1 MQAKV
6 KIELRARLSATKVR
20 FTPQPHTHSV
30 LTQRRRASTRYDLNW
45 TELMAT
51 NRDKKSDEMSSPD
64 RPRSLGVKARDRR
77 VQVVRVLL
85 EGSFD
90 RKLGL
95 RDMGAEVNLSS
106 WRLAHLFK
114 SETGMSPQ
122 RYLTLV
128 RLQRAKDLLETTF
141 LSVQEIGAAV
151 GIRNPSQFTKTFK
164 AAYGMTPVEYRRT
177 QFETLALGQRPSPTG
192 ESSDD

>member
-1 MQAKV
+1 MV
-6 KIELRARLSATKVR
+6 T
-20 FTPQPHTHSV
+20 T
-30 LTQRRRASTRYDLNW
+30 
-45 TELMAT
+45 
-51 NRDKKSDEMSSPD
+51 RDKKSGETSSTD
-64 RPRSLGVKARDRR
+64 RRRTLGTKTRDRR

-95 RDMGAEVNLSS
+95 RDMSAEVNLSP

-114 SETGMSPQ
+114 AETGVSPQ

-128 RLQRAKDLLETTF
+128 RLQKAKDQLETSF

-151 GIRNPSQFTKTFK
+151 GIPNPSQFTKNFK
-164 AAYGMTPVEYRRT
+164 AAYGMTPVEYRKVHLRIVPKDD
-177 QFETLALGQRPSPTG
+177 GQ
-192 ESSDD
+192 E

>member
-1 MQAKV
+1 
-6 KIELRARLSATKVR
+6 
-20 FTPQPHTHSV
+20 
-30 LTQRRRASTRYDLNW
+30 
-45 TELMAT
+45 MAT
-51 NRDKKSDEMSSPD
+51 HQDKKSHEMSSPD
-64 RPRSLGVKARDRR
+64 RRRTLGAKTRDRR

-95 RDMGAEVNLSS
+95 RDMSAEVNLSP

-114 SETGMSPQ
+114 SETGMSPL

-128 RLQRAKDLLETTF
+128 RLQRAKDQLETSF

-151 GIRNPSQFTKTFK
+151 GIPNPSQFTRSFK
-164 AAYGMTPVEYRRT
+164 AAYGMTPVAYRKVHLRILP
-177 QFETLALGQRPSPTG
+177 EEDGSHVR
-192 ESSDD
+192 